1 MTTTLSVLY
10 DSREAAAA
18 AVRDLKV
25 IGLSDDDISVLSAD
39 NAATETYAREREDH
53 AHEILSDAGTGAAVG
68 AGLGGAGGL
77 IAGLGLVTL
86 PGLGAVLAAGWLAST
101 AAGAAAG
108 AAVGGAA
115 GGLIGALTADGIDES
130 DAHVYA
136 EAVRRGGTL
145 VVARVPNLR
154 LDAARTVLDAH
165 TGVSVPERR
174 AAYEGE
180 GWAGFDEQT
189 PMHEKRPRLPG
200 QPGRI

>member
-1 MTTTLSVLY
+1 MTTTVSVLY

-39 NAATETYAREREDH
+39 SGETPAHAHEDH

-174 AAYEGE
+174 TAYEGE

-200 QPGRI
+200 QPGRL